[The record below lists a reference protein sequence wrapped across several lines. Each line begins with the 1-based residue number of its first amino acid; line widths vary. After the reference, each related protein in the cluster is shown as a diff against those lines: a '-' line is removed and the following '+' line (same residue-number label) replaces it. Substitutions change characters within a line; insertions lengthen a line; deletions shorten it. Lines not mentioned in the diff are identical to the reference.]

1 MSVFIGAIP
10 KGKRINSGYYE
21 YSYKGFRLFIVLA
34 ESSDNSRNWY
44 FEIYTID
51 GVLVESAQDWYGTKK
66 RAINAAMHYI
76 DNPSL
81 YR

>member
-10 KGKRINSGYYE
+10 KGKRKNSGYYE
-21 YSYKGFRLFIVLA
+21 YLYKGFKFVVVLV
-34 ESSDNSRNWY
+34 ESLDNSRNWY
-44 FEIYTID
+44 CEIYTID
-51 GVLVESAQDWYGTKK
+51 GVLVEGAHDWYGTKK
-66 RAINAAMHYI
+66 RAMYAAMHYI